1 MPSNRFLNHL
11 IVSCWLIRWLA
22 PTLLL
27 ARLRLATRS
36 PGRVLSIQFSVSRPD
51 LARVQTHLSSRDSH
65 AAVKVHAV
73 DTNRRII
80 LDAQIDVLADTE
92 SEVASL

>member
-1 MPSNRFLNHL
+1 M
-11 IVSCWLIRWLA
+11 VSCWLIRWLA

-36 PGRVLSIQFSVSRPD
+36 PGRVLSIRFSVSRPD
-51 LARVQTHLSSRDSH
+51 LARAPQNPRSRNSH

-73 DTNRRII
+73 DTDRGII

-92 SEVASL
+92 SEVPSF